1 MRIIT
6 WGDKISK
13 AMKGKN
19 KGKNNPSYKD
29 GRTLKKYYCKTL
41 CQDCHNLTK
50 NGRLNKCLTKK
61 NNKLI

>member
-19 KGKNNPSYKD
+19 KGKNNPTCYK
-29 GRTLKKYYCKTL
+29 L
-41 CQDCHNLTK
+41 
-50 NGRLNKCLTKK
+50 
-61 NNKLI
+61 